1 MIAHGWRI
9 DFMDEMLRKIIANLV
24 DSRVIVWS
32 IDDSRR
38 LYREGFYG
46 KPVEVRKPKDA
57 SFSCPLE
64 LSLFEALYL
73 VEKGE
78 IIVVDSDGNEISYE
92 FLLKI
97 ARENYSLFDD
107 IYHVYKDLRDKGYVV
122 RPGIKFGAD
131 FAVYE
136 YGPGIDHAP
145 FLVEVLPI
153 KSSLDPIEIV
163 RAGRLSH
170 SVRKKFIIATTD
182 PVTKRITYYMF
193 KWFKA

>member
-1 MIAHGWRI
+1 MIAYGWRI

-73 VEKGE
+73 VEKGK

-92 FLLKI
+92 SLLKI

>member
-73 VEKGE
+73 VEKGK

-92 FLLKI
+92 SLLKI

>member
-73 VEKGE
+73 VEKGK
-78 IIVVDSDGNEISYE
+78 IIVVDSDGNEFSYE
-92 FLLKI
+92 SLLKI

>member
-9 DFMDEMLRKIIANLV
+9 GFMDEMLRKIIASLV

-73 VEKGE
+73 VEKGK
-78 IIVVDSDGNEISYE
+78 IIVVDSDGNEFSYE
-92 FLLKI
+92 SLLKI

-153 KSSLDPIEIV
+153 KSSLDPVEIV

>member
-1 MIAHGWRI
+1 MS
-9 DFMDEMLRKIIANLV
+9 DKSKKIVANLV

-57 SFSCPLE
+57 DFSCPLE

-73 VEKGE
+73 LEKGR
-78 IIVVDSDGNEISYE
+78 IVVVDESGNEVSRDS
-92 FLLKI
+92 LLKI
-97 ARENYSLFDD
+97 ARENYNLFDD
-107 IYHVYKDLRDKGYVV
+107 VYHVYRDLRDKGYVV

-170 SVRKKFIIATTD
+170 SVRKRFIIATTD
-182 PVTKRITYYMF
+182 PLTRKITYYMF